1 MVILF
6 IVCVILLF
14 ALFRKV
20 NIVTEFSEG
29 VRDGLK
35 TVLNILPSL
44 LLIFT
49 AIGVLRSSGLLDLII
64 YIVRPLAQLI
74 GIPEQTVPLAI
85 LRPFSGSGSFAI
97 FEDLINQY
105 GTGSRIAIVGAILC
119 ASTETTFYTL
129 GVYLSSFSEKCWR
142 VILCSLIADLAV
154 VFTAGLIV

>member
-6 IVCVILLF
+6 IVCGILLF
-14 ALFRKV
+14 SLFRKV
-20 NIVTEFSEG
+20 NIVTEFSDG
-29 VRDGLK
+29 VKDGLK

-85 LRPFSGSGSFAI
+85 LRPFSGSGSIAI
-97 FEDLINQY
+97 YEDLINQY

>member
-6 IVCVILLF
+6 IVCGILLF

-20 NIVTEFSEG
+20 NIVTEFSDG
-29 VRDGLK
+29 VKDGLK

-74 GIPEQTVPLAI
+74 GIPEQTVPSRRRQVA
-85 LRPFSGSGSFAI
+85 
-97 FEDLINQY
+97 DVCNQPY
-105 GTGSRIAIVGAILC
+105 RNSQWNGNGPCNNG
-119 ASTETTFYTL
+119 
-129 GVYLSSFSEKCWR
+129 
-142 VILCSLIADLAV
+142 
-154 VFTAGLIV
+154 